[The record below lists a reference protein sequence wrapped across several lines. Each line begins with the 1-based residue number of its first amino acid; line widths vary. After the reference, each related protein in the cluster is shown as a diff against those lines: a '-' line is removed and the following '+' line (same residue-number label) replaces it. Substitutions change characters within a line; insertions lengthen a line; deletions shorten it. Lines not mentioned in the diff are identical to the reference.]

1 MRSLTDWFEIVWFR
15 WKIVA
20 IVTATIVALMAVY
33 LIFAP
38 RTYEA
43 SASLYFNKSAP
54 DPLRNDE
61 GAAKQ
66 GGNPTLDSEIEIV
79 KSTPVVAH
87 VIEKL
92 TPNERKAYEA
102 AWSAAVSDKKQ
113 TSFEDWM
120 RGVLLKQI
128 QVTAENDAQ
137 LIAITA
143 RARNGGEAAKLANL
157 FAGGYLE
164 AQRQLSTGPA
174 QAYAKQLT
182 TEMATARQA
191 VMKAEASLSAFVK
204 ATGIAGGN
212 LDSAAV
218 GYQNI
223 AVESASARAI
233 AASTANTGGAAEG
246 GLADALRTETIQ
258 RLNSELST
266 KSAMLSDMEASL
278 GPNHP
283 KMIAARA
290 ELDTIQSRLSKE
302 RAAAT
307 ATFSRSRSADL
318 AAANAAAAARASQ
331 LESAAN
337 SQRSQLVAM
346 SSNLGKFQTLQQD
359 LAAAQQQYND
369 LSAKEAQMRL
379 RSNIPLAN
387 ISQLD
392 TAKVPNGPTSPKAGL
407 LSMLAV
413 LLGLAIGAGLAIL
426 LEYLNPRVRTLANVE
441 KLIGV
446 PVVAR
451 LSLPR
456 ETPRM
461 LTDAR
466 AT

>member
-20 IVTATIVALMAVY
+20 IVTAAVVALMAVY

-43 SASLYFNKSAP
+43 SASLYFNKAAP

-61 GAAKQ
+61 GANKQ
-66 GGNPTLDSEIEIV
+66 GNQTLESEVEIV
-79 KSTPVVAH
+79 KSSPVVAQ
-87 VIEKL
+87 VISKL
-92 TPNERKAYEA
+92 SPDERKAYEA
-102 AWSAAVSDKKQ
+102 SWSGSVKDKKQ
-113 TSFEDWM
+113 TPFQDWM
-120 RGVLLKQI
+120 RDVLLKRI
-128 QVTAENDAQ
+128 QVTAEDNAQ
-137 LIAITA
+137 LLAITA
-143 RARNGGEAAKLANL
+143 RAGNGAEAAKLANL
-157 FAGGYLE
+157 FAGGYMD
-164 AQRQLSTGPA
+164 AQRQLATGPA

-182 TEMATARQA
+182 TEMAAARQT
-191 VMKAEASLSAFVK
+191 VMKAEGALSAFVK

-212 LDSAAV
+212 LDSDVAR
-218 GYQNI
+218 YSNI
-223 AVESASARAI
+223 AVESASARAA
-233 AASTANTGGAAEG
+233 AASAANRGGSFEQ
-246 GLADALRTETIQ
+246 GLADAQRTETIQ
-258 RLNSELST
+258 RLRSEFSA
-266 KSAMLSDMEASL
+266 KSADISDLEASL

-283 KMIAARA
+283 KMIAAKA
-290 ELDTIQSRLSKE
+290 ELDTLQSRLRAEE
-302 RAAAT
+302 RAAA
-307 ATFSRSRSADL
+307 ATFQRSYAATQAADS
-318 AAANAAAAARASQ
+318 AAASARASQ

-337 SQRSQLVAM
+337 AQRSQLVAM

-359 LAAAQQQYND
+359 LATAQQQYND

-379 RSNIPLAN
+379 RGNIPLAN

-392 TAKVPNGPTSPKAGL
+392 SAKTPDGPVSPKAGL

-413 LLGLAIGAGLAIL
+413 LLGLAAGAGLAIL

-466 AT
+466 AS